1 MNIKM
6 KIKQNIFILISL
18 AGFSSMALS
27 EAVTGKII
35 IDGQEYSSGSS
46 NVIQGSGK
54 IVTDERKLNTFNELS
69 INIAADIEY
78 IASDSHRLELTADD
92 NIAPTITSSIIGN
105 TLSID
110 TNQSFSTQS
119 KIRTKIYGPST
130 LQSVVIDG
138 SSDVKLQGITGD
150 LLEIKLDGSGDIT
163 AQGNVSKLIIK
174 ADGSGNINTKELLA
188 DDVIINIEGS
198 TDVTVTANKNLGV
211 EINGVSDVTYY
222 GHPGSINKTIDG
234 VGNVTAGD

>member
-1 MNIKM
+1 M
-6 KIKQNIFILISL
+6 KIKQNYFVLIAL

-54 IVTDERKLNTFNELS
+54 TVTDKRKLNAFSKLS

-110 TNQSFSTQS
+110 TNKSFSTQS

-138 SSDVKLQGITGD
+138 SSDVNLQGITGSS
-150 LLEIKLDGSGDIT
+150 LEINLDGTGDIT
-163 AQGNVSKLIIK
+163 AQGKVSNLIIS
-174 ADGSGNINTKELLA
+174 ANGSGNVNTKELQA
-188 DDVIINIEGS
+188 DDVTINVEGS
-198 TDVTVTANKNLGV
+198 TDVTATANKNLDV
-211 EINGVSDVTYY
+211 VINGVSDVTYY

-234 VGNVTAGD
+234 VGNVSAGD

>member
-6 KIKQNIFILISL
+6 KIKQNSLVLIAL

-27 EAVTGKII
+27 ETVTGKII

-54 IVTDERKLNTFNELS
+54 TVTDKRKLNTFSELS

-78 IASDSHRLELTADD
+78 IASDSLRLELTADD

-119 KIRTKIYGPST
+119 KIRTKIYGPPT
-130 LQSVVIDG
+130 LQGVVIDG

-150 LLEIKLDGSGDIT
+150 LLEIKLDGTGDIKV
-163 AQGNVSKLIIK
+163 QGNVSKLSIK
-174 ADGSGNINTKELLA
+174 ADGSGNVNTKELQA
-188 DDVIINIEGS
+188 DDVTIHVEGS
-198 TDVTVTANKNLGV
+198 TDVTVTANKNLDV
-211 EINGVSDVTYY
+211 VINGVSDVTYY
-222 GHPGSINKTIDG
+222 GHPSSINKAIDG
-234 VGNVTAGD
+234 VGKISAGD